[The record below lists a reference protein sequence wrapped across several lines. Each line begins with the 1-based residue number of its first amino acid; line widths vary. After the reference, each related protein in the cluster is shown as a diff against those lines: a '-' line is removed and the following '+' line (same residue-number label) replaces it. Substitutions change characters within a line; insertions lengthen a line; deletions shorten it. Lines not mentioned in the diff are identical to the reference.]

1 MYVKLK
7 HASEHRIIIT
17 VVNLICLSVI
27 WFNHDKILVYHY
39 LGAFPVLG
47 RSEKWGARQTRTQS
61 LLLSALWFMGRSPS
75 HIPMRK
81 GINKWRLGPS
91 LGARAVGRGCYNRKT
106 MI

>member
-7 HASEHRIIIT
+7 HASEHKIIIA

-47 RSEKWGARQTRTQS
+47 IRRSGVRGRLVPSRFSCPRCGLWVDRLPIFQCEKE
-61 LLLSALWFMGRSPS
+61 
-75 HIPMRK
+75 
-81 GINKWRLGPS
+81 
-91 LGARAVGRGCYNRKT
+91 
-106 MI
+106 